1 MTAEVVISIASLIVA
16 FAALIFSI
24 TSFNRQQDRA
34 EVHARASV
42 KPLLSVRSQT
52 YTDLKSIRLFNYGVG
67 PAIIKK
73 AEFRR
78 GPEGPPTNSIVKLF
92 ALDIVWESFVN
103 VVPNRAIP
111 VEGEIVLIKQSLS
124 HLQSQGYT
132 QDAALSL
139 LHQWQQQKTGIV
151 VRIEYEDIYGNQMPE
166 LEETLA

>member
-1 MTAEVVISIASLIVA
+1 MIVEVVNSNASLIVA
-16 FAALIFSI
+16 CAALLFSI
-24 TSFNRQQDRA
+24 ISFTCQQRRV

-52 YTDLKSIRLFNYGVG
+52 YTHLKSIRLFNYGVG

-78 GPEGPPTNSIVKLF
+78 GPEEPPTNNIVKLF

-111 VEGEIVLIKQSLS
+111 VGGKIVLIKQSLS
-124 HLQSQGYT
+124 HLQEQGYT
-132 QDAALSL
+132 KDAALSL
-139 LHQWQQQKTGIV
+139 LHKWQQQKTGIV
-151 VRIEYEDIYGNQMPE
+151 VRIEYEDIYGNQMPV